1 VNAQHIK
8 NVPGRKTNQK
18 DAEWIAQLQHGLLRP
33 SYVPCEIIRDL
44 RDLTRMRA
52 SLSQEASRIS
62 CRVQKV
68 LEDANV
74 KLASVA
80 TNTVGKSGR
89 AMLEEITIGLDL
101 GDRWSFYCVLDEA
114 GQVILEQKLPTTPE
128 AMKQTFG
135 KIPRSLIALETG
147 THSPWVSRLLT
158 ELGHEVIVAHAQ
170 KVQWITKS
178 NRKDDRH
185 DARTLARLTRIDP
198 VLLGPVRHRSVQA
211 QFHLT
216 VIRARAELVS
226 VRTALVNAARGLV
239 KAYRERLPKCG
250 TYQVS
255 RDLAAALSTELRD
268 VLEPLLKEIESLNER
283 VKEYDERMEKIAKE
297 VYPEV
302 SLLKQ
307 VKGVETQIA
316 LTYVLTIEDPY
327 QFPKSRQ
334 VGCFLGLR
342 PGRRNSGES
351 EPQKGISKEGDR
363 YLRTMMVQGAHY
375 ILGPF
380 GENSDL
386 RRWGTQACGAR
397 RKKCQEASRRGRG
410 SKAGGTT
417 ASVVGGRRGV
427 RTTAQ

>member
-1 VNAQHIK
+1 MVDALEAQPKGDRLMKKCSTVASSRKQI
-8 NVPGRKTNQK
+8 VQGRK
-18 DAEWIAQLQHGLLRP
+18 L
-33 SYVPCEIIRDL
+33 
-44 RDLTRMRA
+44 
-52 SLSQEASRIS
+52 
-62 CRVQKV
+62 
-68 LEDANV
+68 
-74 KLASVA
+74 
-80 TNTVGKSGR
+80 
-89 AMLEEITIGLDL
+89 TIGLDL
-101 GDRWSFYCVLDEA
+101 GDRWSFYCVVDEA
-114 GQVILEQKLPTTPE
+114 GQVILEQKLPTTSE
-128 AMKQTFG
+128 ALKQTFG

-147 THSPWVSRLLT
+147 THSPWVSRLLS

-178 NRKDDRH
+178 SRKDDRH
-185 DARTLARLTRIDP
+185 DARTLARLARVDP
-198 VLLGPVRHRSVQA
+198 ELLGPVRHRSVKA
-211 QFHLT
+211 QLHLT

-226 VRTALVNAARGLV
+226 ARTALVNAARGLV
-239 KAYRERLPKCG
+239 KSYGQRLPKCG

-255 RDLAAALSTELRD
+255 RELATALSAELRD

-283 VKEYDERMEKIAKE
+283 IKEYDGRMDKIAKE

-307 VKGVETQIA
+307 VKGVGTQIA

-327 QFPKSRQ
+327 RFAKSRE

-380 GENSDL
+380 GADSDL
-386 RRWGTQACGAR
+386 RRWGLKLAERGGKNAKKRAVVAVAR
-397 RKKCQEASRRGRG
+397 KLAILLHRLW
-410 SKAGGTT
+410 
-417 ASVVGGRRGV
+417 VGGEVYEPLRNSQKAMRAV
-427 RTTAQ
+427 A